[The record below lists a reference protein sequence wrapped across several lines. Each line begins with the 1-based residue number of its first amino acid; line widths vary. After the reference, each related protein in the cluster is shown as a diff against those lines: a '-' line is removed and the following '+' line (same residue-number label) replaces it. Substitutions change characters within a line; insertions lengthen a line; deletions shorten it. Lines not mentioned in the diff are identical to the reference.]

1 MTVKT
6 TTTHR
11 KLATCLHLQ
20 SFQIL
25 RIALSH
31 QLIRKL
37 KRSKNY
43 PSKEEKIGY
52 SEQIVKCKMTEEF
65 LKEFR
70 KKEKEKQ
77 YKKTSEMPVL
87 ARWPE
92 KSYPMF
98 LFTLYLILL
107 NNQFSQLCLIVHILE
122 MWTGNSPASPP
133 EICTY

>member
-20 SFQIL
+20 SFQLL
-25 RIALSH
+25 RIALNH

-37 KRSKNY
+37 ECSKNY

-70 KKEKEKQ
+70 KKEKEKCSTKRHQ
-77 YKKTSEMPVL
+77 KCL
-87 ARWPE
+87 FWPE

>member
-1 MTVKT
+1 MFLEEKNISHLKQGVITMTVKT

-20 SFQIL
+20 SFQLL

-70 KKEKEKQ
+70 KKEKEKCSTKRHQ
-77 YKKTSEMPVL
+77 KCLFWHVGL
-87 ARWPE
+87 
-92 KSYPMF
+92 KSHTQCFY
-98 LFTLYLILL
+98 LLYI
-107 NNQFSQLCLIVHILE
+107 
-122 MWTGNSPASPP
+122 
-133 EICTY
+133 